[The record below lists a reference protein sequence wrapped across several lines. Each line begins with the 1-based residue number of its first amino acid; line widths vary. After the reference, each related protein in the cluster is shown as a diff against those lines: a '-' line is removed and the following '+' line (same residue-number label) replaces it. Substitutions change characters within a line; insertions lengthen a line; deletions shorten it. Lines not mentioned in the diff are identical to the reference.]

1 MKQPMRT
8 TLKSLLVAI
17 LAVTAVLAAAQD
29 AAYRL
34 KPEDIIR
41 IQIYNEAQVNALLPI
56 GRDGNISAPFVG
68 TIRAEG
74 MTTAELEQEL
84 AKLYVE
90 KLRLRDPRVSI
101 TIERFRDIRAS
112 VGGLV
117 RNPGSYSVRP
127 GDTVITLLNYAGG
140 ALVDRANMRRATLRR
155 GASRELIPLDLQA
168 ILERGDTSQNYMIED
183 GDELIIPEDTNNR
196 ILVIGAVAQP
206 GAYPFVEEMAL
217 ADAISMAR
225 GEVANRS
232 KLSEVLIIREM
243 PGVPGRYLRL
253 KANFVNYVRK
263 GDNSQNVA
271 LMRGDLIFVPQTK
284 TPDLNQIGNT
294 LFSIIQL
301 DRLFRDGIF
310 GFRAF
315 GG

>member
-1 MKQPMRT
+1 
-8 TLKSLLVAI
+8 LVGI
-17 LAVTAVLAAAQD
+17 LTVTAVVVVAQD
-29 AAYRL
+29 TTYRL

-41 IQIYNEAQVNALLPI
+41 VQIYNEAQVNALLPI
-56 GRDGNISAPFVG
+56 GRDGNVSAPFVG

-74 MTTAELEQEL
+74 MTTAELEAAL
-84 AKLYVE
+84 VKLYVE
-90 KLRLRDPRVSI
+90 KLRLREPRVSV

-117 RNPGSYSVRP
+117 RNPGSYSVRQ

-140 ALVDRANMRRATLRR
+140 ALIDRANMKRATLRR

-168 ILERGDTSQNYMIED
+168 ILERGDTSQNYVIED
-183 GDELIIPEDTNNR
+183 GDELIVPEDVNNR
-196 ILVIGAVAQP
+196 ILVMGAIAQP

-225 GEVANRS
+225 GEVPNKS

-310 GFRAF
+310 GFRPF

>member
-1 MKQPMRT
+1 MQRISRT
-8 TLKSLLVAI
+8 LRSLLVGI
-17 LAVTAVLAAAQD
+17 LTVTAVVVVAQD
-29 AAYRL
+29 TTYRL

-41 IQIYNEAQVNALLPI
+41 VQIYNEAQVNALLPI
-56 GRDGNISAPFVG
+56 GRDGNVSAPFVG

-74 MTTAELEQEL
+74 MTTAELETAL
-84 AKLYVE
+84 AKLYIE
-90 KLRLRDPRVSI
+90 KLRLREPRVSV

-117 RNPGSYSVRP
+117 RNPGSYSVRQ

-140 ALVDRANMRRATLRR
+140 ALIDRANMKRATLRR
-155 GASRELIPLDLQA
+155 GASRELIPLDLHA
-168 ILERGDTSQNYMIED
+168 ILERGDTSQNYVIED
-183 GDELIIPEDTNNR
+183 GDELTVPEDVNNR
-196 ILVIGAVAQP
+196 ILVMGAVAQP

-225 GEVANRS
+225 GEVANKS

-310 GFRAF
+310 GFRPF